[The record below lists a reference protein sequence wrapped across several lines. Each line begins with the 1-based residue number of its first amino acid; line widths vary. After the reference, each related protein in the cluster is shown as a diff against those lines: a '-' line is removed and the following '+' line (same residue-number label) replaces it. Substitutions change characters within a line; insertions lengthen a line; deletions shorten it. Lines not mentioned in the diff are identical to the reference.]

1 MISRGTV
8 AIVVLMVAAA
18 VQPVPGQDT
27 HVLVIT
33 GLGGDAEF
41 REKFSEWGGTLVAA
55 ASEKTTRERR
65 LRPVDD

>member
-8 AIVVLMVAAA
+8 VIVMLMVTAA

-33 GLGGDAEF
+33 GLGGNPEF
-41 REKFSEWGGTLVAA
+41 REKFSEWGGNLVAA
-55 ASEKTTRERR
+55 AGQHDDADVR
-65 LRPVDD
+65 LGA